1 MQVELFHRKNLN
13 MIQTA
18 SYGAWAS
25 PITADLIAA
34 GGAVRL
40 SGCKIVDGKI
50 YWLEGRPLEGG
61 RNVLVCRQLTGEI
74 ADVTPH
80 NFNVRTRA
88 HEYGGGAF
96 VVGADAVY
104 FCNDSDQRIYR
115 QPWGEPPAPITPI
128 GQRRYADLLLDEKRA
143 ALIAVCEDHG
153 VDAREPENTL
163 IEIDI
168 AGGDTKVLASG
179 ADFYSSPRLSPDG
192 DRLAWL
198 CWRHPN
204 MPWDSTE
211 LWLAARGADGLL
223 SNASRVAGGE
233 DESIFQPEWSP
244 GGELFFVSDRS
255 GWWNIY
261 RLRDTNVAAVCP
273 MDAEFGLPQWVF
285 GLSTYAFVGS
295 NEIVCSH
302 CVQGVWSL
310 ARIDLSSGKF
320 SAIAASFS
328 DIGFISAH
336 GERVVFGAAAPKEVD
351 AVYELDIASGYAQVI
366 RRASATAI
374 AADYFSTPETIE
386 FPTENGLTAFGYFY
400 PPCNP
405 DCAAPAAER
414 PPLIVISHGGPT
426 SAATNALKL
435 GIQYWTSR
443 GFAVLDVNYGGSSGF
458 GRAYRRRLNGAW
470 GIVDI
475 ADCINGAKFLADRG
489 WVDGNRLIIR
499 GNSAGGYTTLG
510 ALTFHDCFKAGAS
523 YYGVSDLTA
532 LAEDTHKFESRYLD
546 RLIGPYPAAKQIYL
560 DRSPINYVERLNA
573 PVIFLQGLDDK
584 VVPPNQAQVM
594 VDALKRKG
602 LPVAYIGFP
611 GEQHGFRRSE
621 TLKRALDAELYFYAK
636 VFGFELPNTIDPVEI
651 FNLAQEK

>member
-1 MQVELFHRKNLN
+1 
-13 MIQTA
+13 MIRTA
-18 SYGAWAS
+18 SYGTWTS
-25 PITADLIAA
+25 PITSYLIAA
-34 GGAVRL
+34 SGAVRL
-40 SGCKIVDGKI
+40 SGCKIIGGKI

-61 RNVLVCRQLTGEI
+61 RNVLVCRQLNGEI
-74 ADVTPH
+74 MDVTPQ
-80 NFNVRTRA
+80 NFNVRTRV

-96 VVGADAVY
+96 AIGADAVY

-115 QPWGEPPAPITPI
+115 QPWGEQPAPITPI
-128 GQRRYADLLLDEKRA
+128 GQRRYADLLLDEKRG

-153 VDAREPENTL
+153 VDAHEPENTL

-168 AGGDTKVLASG
+168 AIGTEKVLQRG

-192 DRLAWL
+192 GRLAWL

-211 LWLAARGADGLL
+211 LWLSARDADGSLA
-223 SNASRVAGGE
+223 NAIRVAGGE

-255 GWWNIY
+255 GWWNLY
-261 RLRDTNVAAVCP
+261 RLRNGNVDALCP
-273 MDAEFGLPQWVF
+273 MNAEFGLPQWVF

-295 NEIVCSH
+295 NEIVCGH
-302 CVQGVWSL
+302 CVRGVWSL
-310 ARIDLSSGKF
+310 ATIDLSSGKF
-320 SAIAASFS
+320 GAIPSPFS
-328 DIGFISAH
+328 DIGFVSAQ
-336 GERVVFGAAAPKEVD
+336 GERVVFGAAAPKEGD
-351 AVYELDIASGYAQVI
+351 AVYELDIASGHSQVI
-366 RRASATAI
+366 HRASATAI
-374 AADYFSTPETIE
+374 AVDYFSAPETIE
-386 FPTENGLTAFGYFY
+386 FPTANERTAFGYFY

-405 DCAAPAAER
+405 DFVAFAAER

-426 SAATNALKL
+426 SATTNALKL

-458 GRAYRRRLNGAW
+458 GRDYRCRLNGAW

-475 ADCINGAKFLADRG
+475 ADCVNGTKFLADRG
-489 WVDGNRLIIR
+489 RVDGDRLIIR
-499 GNSAGGYTTLG
+499 GNSAGGYTTLC

-546 RLIGPYPAAKQIYL
+546 RLIGPYPAAKEIYYQ
-560 DRSPINYVERLNA
+560 RSPINYAERLNA
-573 PVIFLQGLDDK
+573 PAIFLQGLDDK
-584 VVPPNQAQVM
+584 VVPPNQAEAM

-621 TLKRALDAELYFYAK
+621 TLKRALDAELFFYAK
-636 VFGFELPNTIDPVEI
+636 VFGFDLPNSIDPVEI
-651 FNLAQEK
+651 FNLAEEK